1 MELIVTSSSN
11 KMNILK
17 NNQTLKQQRFI
28 NIKNLKAKIFGKM
41 KDEGVYFLYNK
52 YNFSLPF
59 IFNLNKYLAYL
70 NIEKEY
76 NSSKLNQLK
85 SIKKELIENNYYEY
99 DNLFINY
106 LKTVKIT
113 FLNIDLNDDL
123 ILNYLNINNINYEII
138 NKETKAKEYIL
149 YNAKDQKEEIAFIFM
164 QINNLLN
171 VGINPN
177 NIHLVNVSNNYYNLL
192 ERMSYFY
199 QVDIDIPASS
209 TLISK
214 NEVNEILDNVADL
227 TAYIPN
233 IKDPEL
239 ANFIIDIVNKYNL
252 TTITNVKFIKEL
264 LIYLLRNKSYKNK
277 QYESAIKISD
287 FNTDFK
293 ENDYVFLINFNQNFP
308 TIPEENYLNNSELI
322 ELNIQTNKNQA
333 ILDKTISSLSNINN
347 LVITIPKMY
356 LNEQNFNSI
365 IYDKLKFTNKQINL
379 ELGHNMLSDNLSLAS
394 DIDNYLN
401 YNIKKPTLDLYD
413 LKHLKYN
420 SYDNKFKPF
429 NVSLPDNV
437 NLSYSSMKTYFS
449 CAFHYYLDYVLKLS
463 IKEDTLSTKLGTY
476 VHQILQDSY
485 NKDFDFNTLT
495 NSLKEDMTEKEKFYA
510 SRFDEVLKRLL
521 QFNYE
526 YENNMELKDVKR
538 EEKIEIKNGFITLKG
553 FIDKI
558 RFLKQ
563 NNELYLAIYDYKTGS
578 DEVSLDNISYGY
590 NMQLPTYLY
599 LLSNKYSDLEVN
611 ICGLYLQ
618 KVTLET
624 LELDP
629 LDCYKPFLLQGYT
642 NLSLA
647 DKIDKNYANSSYIK
661 GLKVNK
667 DGSLYRYAKT
677 IDLTEIEKIIE
688 IVTQNLEIIKKTY
701 SDNNWPI
708 NPKIIDNK
716 DEACMYCPYANICYK
731 KYNDK
736 VKLEAKPFKEV

>member
-17 NNQTLKQQRFI
+17 NSQTLKQQRFI
-28 NIKNLKAKIFGKM
+28 NVKELKAKIFGKM
-41 KDEGVYFLYNK
+41 NDKGVYFLYNK

-70 NIEKEY
+70 NLEKEY
-76 NSSKLNQLK
+76 ASPKLNRLK
-85 SIKKELIENNYYEY
+85 EIKKELIKNNYYEY

-113 FLNIDLNDDL
+113 FLNVDLSDDL
-123 ILNYLNINNINYEII
+123 ILKYLNVNNINYEII
-138 NKETKAKEYIL
+138 NKKTINKEYVL
-149 YNAKDQKEEIAFIFM
+149 YNGKDQKEEIAYTFIK
-164 QINNLLN
+164 INNLLN
-171 VGINPN
+171 EGVSPN
-177 NIHLVNVSNNYYNLL
+177 NIHLVNVSNSYYNLL

-199 QVDIDIPASS
+199 QVDIDIPTSS

-214 NEVNEILDNVADL
+214 NEVNELLDNVSNLFD
-227 TAYIPN
+227 YISN
-233 IKDPEL
+233 IKDLEL
-239 ANFIIDIVNKYNL
+239 ANYIIEIINKYDL
-252 TTITNVKFIKEL
+252 TTITNIKFIKEL
-264 LIYLLRNKSYKNK
+264 LIYLLRNKKCKNK

-308 TIPEENYLNNSELI
+308 IIQEENYLNKTELL
-322 ELNIQTNKNQA
+322 ELNISTNKSQI
-333 ILDKTISSLSNINN
+333 ILDNTISNLSNINN
-347 LVITIPKMY
+347 LTITIPKIY

-365 IYDKLKFTNKQINL
+365 IYDKLKFIDKQISL
-379 ELGHNMLSDNLSLAS
+379 ELGYNMLSDNLTLAS

-401 YNIKKPTLDLYD
+401 YNIKKQTLDLYD

-429 NVSLPDNV
+429 KVSLPTNV

-485 NKDFDFNTLT
+485 NLDFDFNTLT
-495 NSLKEDMTEKEKFYA
+495 HKLKEDMTEKEKFYA
-510 SRFDEVLKRLL
+510 SRFDEVLRRLL

-526 YENNMELKDVKR
+526 YESIMALKDVKR

-563 NNELYLAIYDYKTGS
+563 DKKLYLAIYDYKTGL
-578 DEVSLDNISYGY
+578 DEVSLDNIAYGY

-624 LELDP
+624 LELDS
-629 LDCYKPFLLQGYT
+629 LDYYKPFLLQGYT
-642 NLSLA
+642 NLSFA
-647 DKIDKNYANSSYIK
+647 DKIDKNYTNSSYIK
-661 GLKVNK
+661 GLKINK

-677 IDLTEIEKIIE
+677 IDLKEIEKIIV
-688 IVTQNLEIIKKTY
+688 IVNENLEKIKKAY
-701 SDNNWPI
+701 IDNNWPI
-708 NPKIIDNK
+708 NPKVIDNK
-716 DEACMYCPYANICYK
+716 DEACIYCPYANICYK
-731 KYNDK
+731 KYSNK